1 MESGATSP
9 AGAETSVSRSSFYA
23 AMRVLPA
30 EQRRAMFAIYAFC
43 RAVDDVADGRDDR
56 QARLAD
62 LARWRMDVEALFR
75 EVWHTITEVLGM
87 LLELRLPS
95 GVYLEWQ
102 GWNDPGPRWPKRF
115 RWQLGT
121 PPANT

>member
-9 AGAETSVSRSSFYA
+9 TGAETSVSRSSFYT

-75 EVWHTITEVLGM
+75 EAPTSRLRALSEPIRSFDLQREDFLSIIDGM
-87 LLELRLPS
+87 EMDARAEIRAHVRA
-95 GVYLEWQ
+95 G
-102 GWNDPGPRWPKRF
+102 
-115 RWQLGT
+115 
-121 PPANT
+121 